1 MAAFDSGPGRGWQLI
16 VFDFDGTL
24 ADSFGWFS
32 AALNDIAPRWRFRP
46 IAADAEPM
54 LRQLHAGAILR
65 HLGVPGWK
73 VPLIAA
79 DLRRRMGRDI
89 DRIRLFDGVAPML
102 EGLAEGGLRLA
113 IASSNAA
120 TNVERVLGPRL
131 CDLVAAREC
140 GAAISGKA
148 ARLRRLLRRARLA
161 PGQAIYIGD
170 EIRDI
175 DAARAVGMAAGVVG
189 WGYNDLGALRRQRPD
204 IVFRRVADIGERLA
218 GAAAG
223 GPARPAADPG
233 G

>member
-1 MAAFDSGPGRGWQLI
+1 VSDSDPARGWRLI
-16 VFDFDGTL
+16 IFDFDGTL

-32 AALNDIAPRWRFRP
+32 AALNEIAPRWRFRP
-46 IAADAEPM
+46 IAADEQPM

-102 EGLAEGGLRLA
+102 EGLSGRGLRLA

-131 CDLVAAREC
+131 CRVVAEREC
-140 GAAISGKA
+140 GAAITGKA

-161 PGQAIYIGD
+161 PTQAVYIGD

-175 DAARAVGMAAGVVG
+175 DAARDVGMAAGAVG
-189 WGYNDLGALRRQRPD
+189 WGYNDLEALRRQRPD
-204 IVFRRVADIGERLA
+204 ILFQRVADIGERLA
-218 GAAAG
+218 G
-223 GPARPAADPG
+223 GPAGPDRVC
-233 G
+233 